1 MSQCLE
7 VKVLCPAKWRRRTRE
22 AQGRHREVGSEG
34 SVERMR
40 GARNT
45 NRIRGVTALG
55 RVGTQPPSPPST
67 EGMFCKSSV
76 YAQTV
81 LRLTP
86 GELQDALGSG
96 VPRKLAEGGARL
108 PDRPAAVSRGHST
121 YGAVGKARTVV
132 KGSILRPVGPH
143 ARPGSRVESE
153 SWRRTPWQRMML
165 TLPNRRIRDP
175 YVRWC
180 GRGEAVR
187 SPPIPIRANRDEH
200 ERQVGWSRTW
210 SRTTKRIEIGKYS
223 P

>member
-1 MSQCLE
+1 MYLTTHEGEPPTGDFHPHTHAPAGRTPGAQADRLASASLRRAGGLAGACVPGMSQCLE

-45 NRIRGVTALG
+45 NLIRGVTYLG

-86 GELQDALGSG
+86 GELLGALGSG
-96 VPRKLAEGGARL
+96 VPRKLAEGDESL
-108 PDRPAAVSRGHST
+108 LDRSAAVSRGHST
-121 YGAVGKARTVV
+121 WQTGKARTVV
-132 KGSILRPVGPH
+132 KGSILRPGVPH

-153 SWRRTPWQRMML
+153 SGRRTPWQSNDAHA
-165 TLPNRRIRDP
+165 TEPP
-175 YVRWC
+175 Y
-180 GRGEAVR
+180 
-187 SPPIPIRANRDEH
+187 
-200 ERQVGWSRTW
+200 T
-210 SRTTKRIEIGKYS
+210 
-223 P
+223 